1 MMQVTNTQAAR
12 AFAALRA
19 SRRRAGSRRRRGR
32 GRAGRIRPGRAIGI
46 SPTTIDCALRE
57 IEALPEVRSDRVVAA
72 RRRLAAGEHPS
83 ADEVADM
90 IVRRSV
96 CDRLR

>member
-1 MMQVTNTQAAR
+1 MMQVASSQAAR

-19 SRRRAGSRRRRGR
+19 SRRRAASRRRRDQ
-32 GRAGRIRPGRAIGI
+32 GRAGRVRPGRAVGIG
-46 SPTTIDCALRE
+46 PTTIDCALRQ
-57 IEALPEVRSDRVVAA
+57 IEALPEVRPERVVAA
-72 RRRLAAGEHPS
+72 RRRLTAGDHPS

-96 CDRLR
+96 CDRLG